1 MDVAHEGSNL
11 LLVTIIPDFR
21 EEGWHSM
28 DLNSDM
34 LIANHSG
41 TFRFQ
46 VAQPKFSKVFGRLP
60 IKFFRNIDRFYN
72 RFVSYPSYL
81 KKMDTKSGFF
91 HLVDH
96 SYSHLL
102 HYLPGER
109 TGVYCHDLD
118 AFRCILEP
126 SEEKRPAWFVKMTRH
141 IFSGFL
147 KARVVFCNSQITR
160 ENILRLNHWKFEDV
174 HLVPPGI
181 CDEFVADGPAES
193 GEYLLHV
200 GSCIPRK
207 RIDVLLNVFGK
218 VSQRYPSLKL
228 IQAGGTFTK
237 VQENQIYYLGIRDK
251 VEQRKGLS
259 REDLAKLYR
268 GAKCLLITSDSE
280 GFGLPSIE
288 AIKCGCPV
296 ISNSLPSVEEAVGNC
311 ARYASNQDLDKW
323 VFEINSQLGVG
334 AENEVVIPEHI
345 DHFTWASYAAKIS
358 NVYRGL

>member
-1 MDVAHEGSNL
+1 MINILPV
-11 LLVTIIPDFR
+11 FR

-34 LIANHSG
+34 LIKNHSISSQ
-41 TFRFQ
+41 FQ
-46 VAQPKFSKVFGRLP
+46 MAQPKYSKVFSRFP
-60 IKFFRNIDRFYN
+60 IKVLKNIDRFYN
-72 RFVSYPSYL
+72 RFITYPSYL
-81 KKMDTKSGFF
+81 KKMDTRTGFF

-102 HYLPGER
+102 HYLPAER

-126 SEEKRPAWFVKMTRH
+126 AQEKRPAWFVKMTKH
-141 IFSGFL
+141 IFAGFL
-147 KARVVFCNSQITR
+147 KARVVFCNSEITR
-160 ENILRLNHWKFEDV
+160 ENILRLNHWQSRDI

-207 RIDVLLNVFGK
+207 RIDILLNVFGK
-218 VSQRYPSLKL
+218 VCQRYPSLKL

-237 VQENQIYYLGIRDK
+237 VQENQINFLGIRDK
-251 VEQRKGLS
+251 VEQRRGLS

-288 AIKCGCPV
+288 AIKCRCPV
-296 ISNSLPSVEEAVGNC
+296 VANQLPSLLELGNDLLFFNNNFIDGC
-311 ARYASNQDLDKW
+311 LINIEKVLNGEYRPDSSFVSKFTWENYASSICKIYLK
-323 VFEINSQLGVG
+323 
-334 AENEVVIPEHI
+334 
-345 DHFTWASYAAKIS
+345 FT
-358 NVYRGL
+358 